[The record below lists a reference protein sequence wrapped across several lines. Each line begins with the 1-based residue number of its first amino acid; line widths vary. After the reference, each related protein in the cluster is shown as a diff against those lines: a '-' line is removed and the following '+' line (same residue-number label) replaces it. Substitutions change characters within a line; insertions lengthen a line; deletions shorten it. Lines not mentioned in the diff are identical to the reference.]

1 MPLVPRRRAAHGV
14 SNHTRLMTCAC
25 RLTIALLL
33 SACAFASAGCDAIKS
48 KFIKTKVAVAPL
60 LEPLAE
66 ADTAQ
71 LFAEINRV
79 AQVKSLRGKAD
90 IQFLDT
96 SFAKCGVVEKYK
108 TADADIIVQRP
119 GQIYM
124 VIQDPFVG
132 SKIAEMSS
140 NGTKFWV
147 AVLKGDEKYRNFL
160 MGTNEAT
167 YQRLA
172 DGGDVTCGG
181 GGNEQKR
188 SEAAQKRAVSAFSG
202 LRPQHFT
209 DALLVRPVAPTG
221 SNLIYAQNET
231 FAEES
236 DPRPGASKTA
246 RVVRGYYQLEE
257 LQPESDGRAR
267 LLRRFWF
274 DRFGGVHLARVQTFD
289 GHGALE
295 TDVIYR
301 NPRPFGEGGT
311 YTLPSEIEL
320 TRPQEHYSIRITYQS
335 PESVKVDQPFQ
346 PEAFVLENRSNLKV
360 VDLDTRKP

>member
-1 MPLVPRRRAAHGV
+1 MPHVPRPLAVHGLSRR
-14 SNHTRLMTCAC
+14 TRPTARTS
-25 RLTIALLL
+25 RLAVALLCV
-33 SACAFASAGCDAIKS
+33 ACVVVSSGCDSIKS
-48 KFIKTKVAVAPL
+48 KFIKSKVAVAPL

-71 LFAEINRV
+71 LFAEINRI
-79 AQVKSLRGKAD
+79 AQVKSLRGKVD

-96 SFAKCGVVEKYK
+96 SFAKCGVVEKYQ
-108 TADADIIVQRP
+108 TADGDVTVERP
-119 GQIYM
+119 GQIYL
-124 VIQDPFVG
+124 VIQDPFVS

-160 MGTNEAT
+160 MGTNEAN
-167 YQRLA
+167 YQRIA
-172 DGGDVTCGG
+172 DGGEITCGG
-181 GGNEQKR
+181 GGDKK
-188 SEAAQKRAVSAFSG
+188 SAAMQKRAVSAFSG

-209 DALLVRPVAPTG
+209 DALLVRPAAPEG
-221 SNLIYAQNET
+221 SNLIYSRNEA

-236 DPRPGASKTA
+236 DPRAGAAKTA

-257 LQPESDGRAR
+257 FEPDGAGHAR

-289 GHGALE
+289 GRGALT
-295 TDVIYR
+295 TDVLYR
-301 NPRPFGEGGT
+301 NPKPFGEGGA

-320 TRPQEHYSIRITYQS
+320 TRPQEHYSIRITYQT
-335 PESVKVDQPFQ
+335 PDAVKVDQPYP

-360 VDLDTRKP
+360 VDLDAKKP

>member
-1 MPLVPRRRAAHGV
+1 MPLMPRRHAAHGA
-14 SNHTRLMTCAC
+14 SRAPRTLSRAGRLAV
-25 RLTIALLL
+25 ALLCG
-33 SACAFASAGCDAIKS
+33 ACALASVSCDSIKS
-48 KFIKTKVAVAPL
+48 KFIKSKVAVAPL

-66 ADTAQ
+66 ADTPQ

-79 AQVKSLRGKAD
+79 AQVKSLRGKVD

-96 SFAKCGVVEKYK
+96 SFAKCGVVEKYQ
-108 TADADIIVQRP
+108 TADGDVTVQRP
-119 GQIYM
+119 GEIYL

-140 NGTKFWV
+140 NGEKFWV

-167 YQRLA
+167 YQRMA
-172 DGGDVTCGG
+172 DGGEVTCGG
-181 GGNEQKR
+181 GDKKK

-209 DALLVRPVAPTG
+209 DALLVRPAAPDGT
-221 SNLIYAQNET
+221 NLIYSRNES

-236 DPRPGASKTA
+236 DPRVGAAKTA

-257 LQPESDGRAR
+257 LQPDGAGHAR

-274 DRFGGVHLARVQTFD
+274 DRFNGVHLARVQTFD
-289 GHGALE
+289 ASGALT

-301 NPRPFGEGGT
+301 NPKPFGEGGV
-311 YTLPSEIEL
+311 YTLPTEIEL
-320 TRPQEHYSIRITYQS
+320 TRPQEHYSIRITYQT
-335 PESVKVDQPFQ
+335 PDAVKVDQPF
-346 PEAFVLENRSNLKV
+346 PPDSFVLQNRSNLKA
-360 VDLDTRKP
+360 VDLDAKKP